1 MTLNCG
7 ITMLK
12 FNVSASEAISIL
24 LTTALISGGIYLLGF
39 IITILAVSP
48 LIKLLLLLIL
58 NVSTILFYLSTSY
71 AKMVYWFN
79 GYIGQALDYI
89 GNSKAYR
96 YAKRVLSKTYN
107 TVMGSK
113 AGKWIQIALVFGA
126 IQLCKVRNV
135 VVSAYDYVVGK
146 IKLAFNAVKSVVA
159 KPVSWIKDLFSK
171 SAVSTE
177 AITVVN
183 AEFVL

>member
-7 ITMLK
+7 NTMLK

-24 LTTALISGGIYLLGF
+24 LTTALISGGLYLLGF

-48 LIKLLLLLIL
+48 LIKLLMLLIL
-58 NVSTILFYLSTSY
+58 NVATIMFYLSTAY
-71 AKMVYWFN
+71 AKMVGWFN
-79 GYIGQALDYI
+79 GYISQALDYV

-113 AGKWIQIALVFGA
+113 AGQWIQIALVFAA
-126 IQLCKVRNV
+126 IRVEKVKV
-135 VVSAYDYVVGK
+135 VVKSAVSYVVGK

-159 KPVSWIKDLFSK
+159 KPVSWIRNMFNK
-171 SAVSTE
+171 ATVANE
-177 AITVVN
+177 AISVVN
-183 AEFVL
+183 AEFVV

>member
-24 LTTALISGGIYLLGF
+24 LTTAFISGGIYLLGF

-96 YAKRVLSKTYN
+96 FAKRILVKSYN

-113 AGKWIQIALVFGA
+113 AGKLIQIALVFAA
-126 IQLCKVRNV
+126 IRVEKVKV
-135 VVSAYDYVVGK
+135 AVVSAYDYVVGK

>member
-1 MTLNCG
+1 M
-7 ITMLK
+7 
-12 FNVSASEAISIL
+12 
-24 LTTALISGGIYLLGF
+24 
-39 IITILAVSP
+39 
-48 LIKLLLLLIL
+48 
-58 NVSTILFYLSTSY
+58 
-71 AKMVYWFN
+71 
-79 GYIGQALDYI
+79 
-89 GNSKAYR
+89 
-96 YAKRVLSKTYN
+96 LSKTYN

-126 IQLCKVRNV
+126 IQLCKIRNT

>member
-24 LTTALISGGIYLLGF
+24 LTTAFTSGGIYLLGF
-39 IITILAVSP
+39 IMTILAVSP
-48 LIKLLLLLIL
+48 LIKLLLLIIL
-58 NVSTILFYLSTSY
+58 NISTILFYLSTTYS
-71 AKMVYWFN
+71 KFVYWVN
-79 GYIGQALDYI
+79 GYVGNVIDYI

-113 AGKWIQIALVFGA
+113 AGQWIQIALVFGA
-126 IQLCKVRNV
+126 IQLCKIRNT

-183 AEFVL
+183 AEFVF